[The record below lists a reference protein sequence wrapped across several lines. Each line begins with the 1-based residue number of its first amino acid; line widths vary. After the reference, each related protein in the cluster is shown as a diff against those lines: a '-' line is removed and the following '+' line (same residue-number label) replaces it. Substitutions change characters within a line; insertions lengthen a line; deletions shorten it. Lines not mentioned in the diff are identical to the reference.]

1 MEKPLYTTVQKVIDF
16 HEILVKSEN
25 NYPQFSKTLLL
36 MKERGLLS
44 EKPLPVPEITVQMS
58 KEEFRHLY
66 NMIPFDATRIINSKA
81 QDKEVQENYIFPKG
95 RDVFCVQHMH
105 NFGVGTNYYNKF
117 FEITYIFTGEAIL
130 YYSDK
135 EIILKEG
142 DICIITPDTIHHIQ
156 PYANSFAYESI
167 IRESTF
173 NSIFNEFLITNC
185 VLSDFFRN
193 ALLKKEH
200 ENYCIIHTDPDDS
213 EFPFYLQAFTME
225 CINESVY
232 ANTCAISLI
241 KLFLSRAFRKYSSS
255 IEISSTDFQNV
266 RPDIDSILQYIR
278 NNYRDV
284 TLEKTAD
291 YFHYNRTYFSRF
303 IRAHYHKSF
312 MEIVTELK
320 IESAREYLLNSDRRI
335 SDIALLVGYDNSDH
349 FSRTFKQ
356 HTGMSPME
364 FRKNNHH

>member
-1 MEKPLYTTVQKVIDF
+1 MNKPLYTTAQKVMDF
-16 HEILVKSEN
+16 HESLVRTEG
-25 NYPQFSKTLLL
+25 NYPPFSKTL
-36 MKERGLLS
+36 MIMNDRGLLS
-44 EKPLPVPEITVQMS
+44 ETPLSVPEINGQMS
-58 KEEFRHLY
+58 KEEFRQAY
-66 NMIPFDATRIINSKA
+66 NMIPFEATRIINSA
-81 QDKEVQENYIFPKG
+81 TPDKIVQESYIFPKG

-105 NFGVGTNYYNKF
+105 NFGIGEKYLNKF
-117 FEITYIFTGEAIL
+117 FEITYIFNGNAIL
-130 YYSDK
+130 YYSGK
-135 EIILKEG
+135 EIPLKEG
-142 DICIITPDTIHHIQ
+142 DICIITPDTIHRIH
-156 PYANSFAYESI
+156 PYADSFAFESI

-173 NSIFNEFLITNC
+173 NSLFNEFLITSC
-185 VLSDFFRN
+185 ILSEFFRN

-200 ENYCIIHTDPDDS
+200 ENYCIIHTDPDDG

-225 CINESVY
+225 CINENVY

-255 IEISSTDFQNV
+255 IEISSIDFQNV
-266 RPDIDSILQYIR
+266 RPDMDSILQYIR

-284 TLEKTAD
+284 TLTKTAD
-291 YFHYNRTYFSRF
+291 YFHYNRTYLSRF
-303 IRAHYHKSF
+303 IHSHFHKSF

-335 SDIALLVGYDNSDH
+335 ADIALLVGYDNADH

-364 FRKNNHH
+364 FRKRSHH